1 MLSESELRTL
11 ESTLLPALERH
22 HLRLLAH
29 GVRTLQAVAG
39 AGGALPSREAL
50 AAWAA
55 AQAAIAA
62 DPSFREA
69 FIDQMLG
76 LGVQLERIAAAAVGA
91 EAPSPRGPLDLELDD
106 LVRWA
111 RAQADR
117 RLNEADPASPPP
129 G

>member
-29 GVRTLQAVAG
+29 GLRTLQAVVG
-39 AGGALPSREAL
+39 AGGGLPSRGAL

-55 AQAAIAA
+55 SQAAIAD
-62 DPSFREA
+62 DPGFRDV
-69 FIDQMLG
+69 FVDQMLG
-76 LGVQLERIAAAAVGA
+76 LGVQLESIAAGVEG
-91 EAPSPRGPLDLELDD
+91 PCRCGPLDLELDD

-117 RLNEADPASPPP
+117 RLNGADPASPPP

>member
-1 MLSESELRTL
+1 MLSESELHRL

-29 GVRTLQAVAG
+29 GLRTLQAVAG
-39 AGGALPSREAL
+39 DGGALPSRDAL
-50 AAWAA
+50 AAWAE
-55 AQAAIAA
+55 AQAAIAD
-62 DPSFREA
+62 DPGFRDA

-76 LGVQLERIAAAAVGA
+76 LAVQLESIAAAA
-91 EAPSPRGPLDLELDD
+91 EAPSARGPLDLELDD

-117 RLNEADPASPPP
+117 RLNGAEPASPPP

>member
-29 GVRTLQAVAG
+29 GLRTLQTVAG
-39 AGGALPSREAL
+39 ASGVLPSREAL
-50 AAWAA
+50 AVWAA
-55 AQAAIAA
+55 TQAAIAD
-62 DPSFREA
+62 DPGFREA

-76 LGVQLERIAAAAVGA
+76 LGVQLESIAAGAARA
-91 EAPSPRGPLDLELDD
+91 EAPSPRGPLDLDLDD

-117 RLNEADPASPPP
+117 RLNGAEPASPPP